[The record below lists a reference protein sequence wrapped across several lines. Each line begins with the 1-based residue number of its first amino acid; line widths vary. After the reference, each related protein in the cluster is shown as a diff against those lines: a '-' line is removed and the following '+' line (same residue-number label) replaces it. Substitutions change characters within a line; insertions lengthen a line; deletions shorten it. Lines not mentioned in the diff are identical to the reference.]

1 MALAAGAL
9 IVIAMIFGPSLWVKF
24 VMRRYSTE
32 KPEMPGTGGEL
43 AKHLIKRFSLKDVE
57 VETTELGDHYD
68 PIEKK
73 VRLSREHYE
82 SKSLTAVAIAA
93 HEVGHAIQ
101 DHQGDR
107 RLATRT
113 KMVPIV
119 NLLARWSVVIISL
132 SPVIGIITRHPIP
145 FSLLLFP
152 IGLSGF
158 IARMMITCSLIHCQ
172 LNLMQ
177 VFLKHYPILREGD
190 YVSQS
195 NEKAVSHVLRAAA
208 LTYVSAALAD
218 ILNLNR
224 WTFIFFKA
232 MKSLNKDLSFIIVN
246 AIFLVGNIFFWFFFE
261 LGFLL
266 ITELNSLR
274 TTNTTYKI

>member
-1 MALAAGAL
+1 MALVAGAL
-9 IVIAMIFGPSLWVKF
+9 IVLAVIFGPSLWVKF

-32 KPEMPGTGGEL
+32 KPEMPGTGGEF

-68 PIEKK
+68 PVEKK
-73 VRLSREHYE
+73 VRLLPEHYG
-82 SKSLTAVAIAA
+82 SKSLTAIAIAA

-101 DHQGDR
+101 DHQGDK

-145 FSLLLFP
+145 FSLLLFL
-152 IGLSGF
+152 GLSGF
-158 IARMMITCSLIHCQ
+158 IARMMIHAVTLPIEFDASFSKAL
-172 LNLMQ
+172 
-177 VFLKHYPILREGD
+177 PILREGD

-218 ILNLNR
+218 ILNLGR
-224 WTFIFFKA
+224 WAFI
-232 MKSLNKDLSFIIVN
+232 
-246 AIFLVGNIFFWFFFE
+246 
-261 LGFLL
+261 LL
-266 ITELNSLR
+266 R
-274 TTNTTYKI
+274 R

>member
-9 IVIAMIFGPSLWVKF
+9 IVIAVIFGPSLWVKL
-24 VMRRYSTE
+24 VMRRYSSE

-57 VETTELGDHYD
+57 VEITELGDHYD

-101 DHQGDR
+101 DHQGDK

-145 FSLLLFP
+145 FSLLLF

-158 IARMMITCSLIHCQ
+158 IARMMMHAVTLPIEFDASFSKAL
-172 LNLMQ
+172 
-177 VFLKHYPILREGD
+177 PILREGD

-218 ILNLNR
+218 TLNLSR
-224 WTFIFFKA
+224 WIFI
-232 MKSLNKDLSFIIVN
+232 
-246 AIFLVGNIFFWFFFE
+246 
-261 LGFLL
+261 LL
-266 ITELNSLR
+266 R
-274 TTNTTYKI
+274 R